1 MMKILG
7 KNMKKKKLVEK
18 TNMVVF
24 NKRKTK
30 SEENEWNWE
39 GRKIEKVR
47 KIVRKANKN
56 RREKVGR
63 LMYGAEIWE
72 WKEQEEIE
80 KVQEKYLRGVL
91 GVDRETPD
99 SIVRE
104 ECKRK
109 RLRVKGRKREDKMD
123 GKNAGY

>member
-1 MMKILG
+1 MLESM
-7 KNMKKKKLVEK
+7 
-18 TNMVVF
+18 
-24 NKRKTK
+24 
-30 SEENEWNWE
+30 
-39 GRKIEKVR
+39 IES
-47 KIVRKANKN
+47 
-56 RREKVGR
+56 R